1 MRHVRTFEY
10 KQEKYVIITYI
21 DGELA
26 ISVKFINLE
35 DKYMSYH
42 KYTPYIFQFISNF
55 DHNIFEIRIYTES
68 EAKKEILQ
76 IINYYNENL
85 PEDSGYKFEIITL
98 DDCDILVNSNK
109 YNL

>member
-1 MRHVRTFEY
+1 MKYVRTFED
-10 KQEKYVIITYI
+10 KQEKYVIITHI
-21 DGELA
+21 DGKLA

-35 DKYMSYH
+35 DKYMFY
-42 KYTPYIFQFISNF
+42 PFQFISNF
-55 DHNIFEIRIYTES
+55 NHNIFEIRIYTES

-98 DDCDILVNSNK
+98 DDYYILVNSNK

>member
-1 MRHVRTFEY
+1 
-10 KQEKYVIITYI
+10 
-21 DGELA
+21 
-26 ISVKFINLE
+26 
-35 DKYMSYH
+35 MSYPLS
-42 KYTPYIFQFISNF
+42 YPFQFISNF
-55 DHNIFEIRIYTES
+55 NHNIFEIRIYTES